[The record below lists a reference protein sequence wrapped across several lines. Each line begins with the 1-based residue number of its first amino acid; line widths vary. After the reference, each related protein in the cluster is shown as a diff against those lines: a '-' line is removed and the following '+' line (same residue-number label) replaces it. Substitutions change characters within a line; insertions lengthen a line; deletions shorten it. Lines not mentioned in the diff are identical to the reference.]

1 MFLDETLIETAALR
15 LFDDL
20 WKFLGQAAHPGVT
33 IYSSHGV
40 FEATFSGEE
49 LDQPLGAL
57 TNVPWK
63 RYRKKGLTL
72 VYDLGEWMGCIIT
85 FRVAFTLEYFH
96 FHSLQVN
103 R

>member
-1 MFLDETLIETAALR
+1 LTHQQLTTHGIYYSQEVEKRTVFLDETLIETAALR
-15 LFDDL
+15 LFDDF
-20 WKFLGQAAHPGVT
+20 WKFLGQAAHPSVT

-72 VYDLGEWMGCIIT
+72 VYDLGE
-85 FRVAFTLEYFH
+85 
-96 FHSLQVN
+96 
-103 R
+103 